1 MKKVRAFHGTE
12 VVNLGGAVTQCTKR
26 TRRKRS
32 PNKFRTTSPTTI
44 FLPVTYPPT
53 RCLIVSFFP
62 LLQRSTIEGLFEGK
76 VSSHF
81 PAFFRFL
88 GCQVTR
94 THTRAFVHISSNW
107 STIGIFLLGI
117 QLFHELWLSM
127 PAEIPVGVYIIIYKR
142 EIYLRRVTFAPLY
155 IRGILNGKQRDSV
168 IQPGSQVKVTFIYA
182 PARKF

>member
-94 THTRAFVHISSNW
+94 THT
-107 STIGIFLLGI
+107 
-117 QLFHELWLSM
+117 HE
-127 PAEIPVGVYIIIYKR
+127 R
-142 EIYLRRVTFAPLY
+142 LY
-155 IRGILNGKQRDSV
+155 IYHQTDLQLGFSCWESNCSTSS
-168 IQPGSQVKVTFIYA
+168 GSRCQL
-182 PARKF
+182 KFRSASI